1 MKEYILKNKNE
12 EIIRF
17 QVNSFIDE
25 KTLQQIKEIKIFGI
39 DLLSYTL
46 FLWEKGKGVYDKAC
60 GHICPYLNK
69 DMNVLELVCDSGQ
82 LSFRLSKH
90 VKRWIG
96 TVFSEWM
103 ILEAKKA

>member
-1 MKEYILKNKNE
+1 MSVLKWFNINARQDNIYQKGCW
-12 EIIRF
+12 
-17 QVNSFIDE
+17 QWV
-25 KTLQQIKEIKIFGI
+25 IKEIKIFGI

-96 TVFSEWM
+96 TDFSEWM